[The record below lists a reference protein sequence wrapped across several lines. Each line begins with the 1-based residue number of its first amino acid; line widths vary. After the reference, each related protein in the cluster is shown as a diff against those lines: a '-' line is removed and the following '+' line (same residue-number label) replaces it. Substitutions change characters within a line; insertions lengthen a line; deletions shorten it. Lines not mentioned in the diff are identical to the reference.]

1 MFVDDL
7 FDKKTLTE
15 AQGGGSPWHSEPEQA
30 MAEAG
35 YKRDAYQRDYDNSV
49 AGMGKRQSRAYQ
61 DDGGAND
68 ERHDLDPSDWYI
80 VKDGKMFKV
89 TVYPNQVQSAMSQ
102 GFSPSREEAKAKAAQ
117 SGVAESVRD
126 LGYDAQ
132 SLIMKLR
139 RDVEEKR
146 LQPTRQAVLAAAS
159 ELAGD
164 MDFAPELLVQQV
176 LGKGITEGEQD
187 SPVAGAIIRR
197 ILLQRT
203 DLLSKYGPEKV
214 GAAVDEVADFVG
226 DTDEIGSSDVSGWVR
241 QVEQTLGNMG
251 EQGVAEGSQRV
262 DSLVS
267 DALKIMRGPEVSDA
281 VAALKTV
288 LGDRE
293 FNGRRGFYNF
303 YIKQMLDM
311 YGQQG
316 VMESQLDELSFKDIQ
331 RSANKFAKGTNK
343 FTKNVADTGAAVG
356 NAAGALGGAIKQ
368 VGKTAIADP
377 VAATYNAT
385 KSGLGKVSNV
395 AANTYGDLKKGVQTV
410 GKAGQTV
417 GSDIGAAGT
426 AVGKGI
432 QSVGRGVAN
441 VAGGTTGALGSVVG
455 GATTGLGRAAARGFN
470 TGVQNVG
477 GDAIDKMQTNIM
489 TPKAAD
495 IQKQIATKQDEIKAL
510 QATLAGEQSAATTGG
525 KAGIQTGATALIDP
539 ETNRP
544 YEKDKLASLY
554 GYKEPEAAAAGN
566 TAPQATA
573 PVGFNA
579 SNLSNL
585 PGMQNYK
592 KPAAPAKT
600 ANFGGPGG
608 YGKTTTGI
616 KAPAA
621 PSSPAL
627 AAPTLPAAPKVTAGG
642 PTPAEKA
649 NLDKRIAAAAPA
661 VAETLEQ
668 IDRMLESV
676 NSKKS
681 AEMVKAYVDQR
692 FTELG
697 LRNTTECR
705 NLMARVVQESAIRR
719 RQHAKSLAK

>member
-15 AQGGGSPWHSEPEQA
+15 NHGGGSPWHADPEQG

-35 YKRDAYQRDYDNSV
+35 YRRDAYQRDYDNSV

-68 ERHDLDPSDWYI
+68 ERHDLDPSDWYV

-426 AVGKGI
+426 EVGKGI

>member
-68 ERHDLDPSDWYI
+68 ERHDLDPSDWYF
-80 VKDGKMFKV
+80 VKDGKMFAV
-89 TVYPNQVQSAMSQ
+89 SVYPRQEQQAISM
-102 GFSPSREEAKAKAAQ
+102 GYSRTRAEAKAKADQ
-117 SGVAESVRD
+117 QGVAEGMLD
-126 LGYDAQ
+126 DPDQEDG
-132 SLIMKLR
+132 
-139 RDVEEKR
+139 
-146 LQPTRQAVLAAAS
+146 AVAS
-159 ELAGD
+159 
-164 MDFAPELLVQQV
+164 
-176 LGKGITEGEQD
+176 
-187 SPVAGAIIRR
+187 AIIRR
-197 ILLQRT
+197 ILLQRI

-554 GYKEPEAAAAGN
+554 GYKEPEAAAADN

>member
-15 AQGGGSPWHSEPEQA
+15 AQGGGSPWHSEPEKG

-35 YKRDAYQRDYDNSV
+35 YKRDAYQRDHDNSV

-61 DDGGAND
+61 DDGGGND
-68 ERHDLDPSDWYI
+68 ERHDLDPTEWYI
-80 VKDGKMFKV
+80 VKDGKMFK
-89 TVYPNQVQSAMSQ
+89 TSVYPNQEQQAISQ
-102 GFSPSREEAKAKAAQ
+102 GYSRSREEARAKASDQ
-117 SGVAESVRD
+117 GVAEGMLD
-126 LGYDAQ
+126 N
-132 SLIMKLR
+132 
-139 RDVEEKR
+139 
-146 LQPTRQAVLAAAS
+146 P
-159 ELAGD
+159 
-164 MDFAPELLVQQV
+164 
-176 LGKGITEGEQD
+176 GEQD

-197 ILLQRT
+197 ILMQRL

-214 GAAVDEVADFVG
+214 GQAVDEVADFVG

-241 QVEQTLGNMG
+241 QVEQILGNMG
-251 EQGVAEGSQRV
+251 GQGVAEGSQRV
-262 DSLVS
+262 DSLVT

-293 FNGRRGFYNF
+293 FNGRRGHYNF
-303 YIKQMLDM
+303 YIKQMIDM

-316 VMESQLDELSFKDIQ
+316 LAESQLDELSFKDIQ
-331 RSANKFAKGTNK
+331 KGANKFAKGANK

-385 KSGLGKVSNV
+385 KSGLSKASNV

-426 AVGKGI
+426 EVGKGI

-510 QATLAGEQSAATTGG
+510 QATLAGEQSADTTGG

-539 ETNRP
+539 DTKRP

-554 GYKEPEAAAAGN
+554 GYKEPEAAAADN
-566 TAPQATA
+566 TTPQATA

-585 PGMQNYK
+585 PGMTK
-592 KPAAPAKT
+592 TPAKPAAPAKT

-608 YGKTTTGI
+608 YGATTTGF

-705 NLMARVVQESAIRR
+705 NIMARVVQESAIRR
-719 RQHAKSLAK
+719 RQYAKRLAN

>member
-331 RSANKFAKGTNK
+331 RSANKFAKGANK

-385 KSGLGKVSNV
+385 KSGLSKASNV

-426 AVGKGI
+426 EVGKGI

>member
-68 ERHDLDPSDWYI
+68 ERHDLDPSDWYF
-80 VKDGKMFKV
+80 VKDGKMFAV
-89 TVYPNQVQSAMSQ
+89 SVYPRQEQQAISM
-102 GFSPSREEAKAKAAQ
+102 GYSRTRAEAKAKADQ
-117 SGVAESVRD
+117 QGVAEGMLD
-126 LGYDAQ
+126 DPDQEDG
-132 SLIMKLR
+132 
-139 RDVEEKR
+139 
-146 LQPTRQAVLAAAS
+146 AVAS
-159 ELAGD
+159 
-164 MDFAPELLVQQV
+164 
-176 LGKGITEGEQD
+176 
-187 SPVAGAIIRR
+187 AIIRR
-197 ILLQRT
+197 ILLQRI

-331 RSANKFAKGTNK
+331 RSANKFAKGANK

-426 AVGKGI
+426 EVGKGI

>member
-1 MFVDDL
+1 MFIDDL

-15 AQGGGSPWHSEPEQA
+15 AQGGGSPWHSEPEKS

-35 YKRDAYQRDYDNSV
+35 YKRDAYQRDHDNSV

-61 DDGGAND
+61 DDGGGND
-68 ERHDLDPSDWYI
+68 ERHDLDPTEWYI
-80 VKDGKMFKV
+80 VKDGKMFK
-89 TVYPNQVQSAMSQ
+89 TSVYPNQEQQAISQ
-102 GFSPSREEAKAKAAQ
+102 GYSRSREEARAKASDQ
-117 SGVAESVRD
+117 GVAEGMLD
-126 LGYDAQ
+126 N
-132 SLIMKLR
+132 
-139 RDVEEKR
+139 
-146 LQPTRQAVLAAAS
+146 P
-159 ELAGD
+159 
-164 MDFAPELLVQQV
+164 
-176 LGKGITEGEQD
+176 GEQD

-197 ILLQRT
+197 ILMQRL

-214 GAAVDEVADFVG
+214 GQAVDEVADFVG

-241 QVEQTLGNMG
+241 QVEQILGNMG
-251 EQGVAEGSQRV
+251 GQGVAEGSQRV
-262 DSLVS
+262 DSLVT

-293 FNGRRGFYNF
+293 FNGRRGHYNF
-303 YIKQMLDM
+303 YIKQMIDM

-316 VMESQLDELSFKDIQ
+316 LAESQLDELSFKDIQ
-331 RSANKFAKGTNK
+331 KGANKFAKGANK

-385 KSGLGKVSNV
+385 KSGLSKASNV

-426 AVGKGI
+426 EVGKGI

-510 QATLAGEQSAATTGG
+510 QATLAGEQSADTTGG

-539 ETNRP
+539 DTKRP

-554 GYKEPEAAAAGN
+554 GYKEPEAAAADN
-566 TAPQATA
+566 TTPQATA

-585 PGMQNYK
+585 PGMTK
-592 KPAAPAKT
+592 TPAKPAAPAKT

-608 YGKTTTGI
+608 YGATTTGF

-705 NLMARVVQESAIRR
+705 NIMARVVQESAIRR
-719 RQHAKSLAK
+719 RQYAKSLAK